1 MPKVKQKQ
9 TTTKTLT
16 IVMDVDKDKEA
27 ELEALWQKF
36 TNDEVTIATVI
47 ASYKKWFVELKLR

>member
-1 MPKVKQKQ
+1 VKQKQ